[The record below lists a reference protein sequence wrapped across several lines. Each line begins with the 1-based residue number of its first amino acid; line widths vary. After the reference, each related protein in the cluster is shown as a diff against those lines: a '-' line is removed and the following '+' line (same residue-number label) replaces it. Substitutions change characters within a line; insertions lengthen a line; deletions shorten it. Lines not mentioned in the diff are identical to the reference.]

1 MKLKN
6 VVLRNNWYWAS
17 SEILFYSRLMEI
29 RLNSLVFFSFFF
41 SLHSYQLSRI
51 LFGLLWHVFFQDFKN
66 IYDHIDSSFFDSS
79 TLESVFKFWASCFI
93 EHDCFILMKQSFWCF
108 QFMSLIG
115 NFLSEQCCLMSFF
128 TMFSGLR

>member
-17 SEILFYSRLMEI
+17 SEILFYSRLIEI
-29 RLNSLVFFSFFF
+29 RLNLLVFFSFFF
-41 SLHSYQLSRI
+41 HFI
-51 LFGLLWHVFFQDFKN
+51 
-66 IYDHIDSSFFDSS
+66 HIDFQESYLVYYGTCFFKILKISMITYSSFLDSS
-79 TLESVFKFWASCFI
+79 TLESVFKFWASCFT

-115 NFLSEQCCLMSFF
+115 NFLSEQCCLISFF